1 MNSSILPAT
10 QHNGDPAYPTSMVG
24 QNGRQSSWRTSSSAA
39 GEKLSKARGIRRKRL
54 TVYLPLELL
63 ERARN
68 TVYWSKGLTL
78 AGLIEQALADSLNRK
93 EEVNGKTFPQRLEE
107 LKGGR
112 PKRHVF

>member
-1 MNSSILPAT
+1 LPAT
-10 QHNGDPAYPTSMVG
+10 QHNGDPAYPTSLVG
-24 QNGRQSSWRTSSSAA
+24 QNGRQNSWSTSATAA
-39 GEKLSKARGIRRKRL
+39 GEKLSKARGITRKRL

>member
-1 MNSSILPAT
+1 VNSSILPTT
-10 QHNGDPAYPTSMVG
+10 QHSGEPAFSNSMVG
-24 QNGRQSSWRTSSSAA
+24 QNGRQNGWTATASTVGVKS
-39 GEKLSKARGIRRKRL
+39 GKAKGITRKRL

-93 EEVNGKTFPQRLEE
+93 EQVNGKIFPQRLEE

-112 PKRHVF
+112 PRRLVF

>member
-10 QHNGDPAYPTSMVG
+10 QHNGDPAYSTSMVV
-24 QNGRQSSWRTSSSAA
+24 QNGRQNGWSPSAA
-39 GEKLSKARGIRRKRL
+39 GEKPSKARGVCRKRL

-112 PKRHVF
+112 PRRHAF

>member
-10 QHNGDPAYPTSMVG
+10 QHNGDSAYPATMVG
-24 QNGRQSSWRTSSSAA
+24 QNGRQNGWNARPSVPE
-39 GEKLSKARGIRRKRL
+39 EKLSKARGVTRKRL

-68 TVYWSKGLTL
+68 TVYWCKGLTL
-78 AGLIEQALADSLNRK
+78 AGLIEQALADSLNRI